1 MVASAG
7 HDGRGLRHAAP
18 LGAGILAARMGPAH
32 QKSDRRASSDALL
45 TLSRHRG
52 RYPARS
58 KAQQEQL
65 RIAAAAAV
73 ALQRFAAAA
82 AMSGLEVKPLAT
94 PARNTT
100 MSSRDPWDTVVV
112 LRAVN
117 RAEQTSCDPQPA
129 AGQIAAALQL
139 QLQRYA
145 AAPAEPCYELHTCR
159 GGATRPTRHRM
170 MLFCRTFGALVPSE
184 RQACQHQGG
193 QRDGARG
200 RRAQLQRP
208 PRVRAARA

>member
-45 TLSRHRG
+45 TLSRRRG

-73 ALQRFAAAA
+73 ALQRFA
-82 AMSGLEVKPLAT
+82 
-94 PARNTT
+94 
-100 MSSRDPWDTVVV
+100 
-112 LRAVN
+112 
-117 RAEQTSCDPQPA
+117 
-129 AGQIAAALQL
+129 QL
-139 QLQRYA
+139 QG
-145 AAPAEPCYELHTCR
+145 EGH
-159 GGATRPTRHRM
+159 
-170 MLFCRTFGALVPSE
+170 S
-184 RQACQHQGG
+184 
-193 QRDGARG
+193 
-200 RRAQLQRP
+200 
-208 PRVRAARA
+208 